1 MMKIIS
7 TCREIVPMEPAEE
20 FVISDVDMLKLIT
33 HPLRLQLLGQFKRA
47 RTVKETAA
55 ELDIVPTKLYYH
67 VNLLEEK
74 GLLRVV
80 DTQIVSGI
88 IEKRYQV
95 AARRYRV
102 DDNMLSGGAEDE
114 RCDALIGSFFQMAH
128 DEIRQSMRAGL
139 VDLRD
144 RSKPHH
150 GTLARLDFCLTAEQA
165 EGLHGRL
172 EAVIEEYQALSTV
185 NEADAAGQAYALT
198 LTFFPVRTT
207 RSEQ

>member
-1 MMKIIS
+1 MVKIIS
-7 TCREIVPMEPAEE
+7 TCREIVPMEPVEE

-33 HPLRLQLLGQFKRA
+33 HPLRLQLLGQFKRP

-55 ELDIVPTKLYYH
+55 ELDVVPTKLYYH
-67 VNLLEEK
+67 VNLLEER

-114 RCDALIGSFFQMAH
+114 RFDALIGSFFQMAH

-165 EGLHGRL
+165 EGLYGRL
-172 EAVIEEYQALSTV
+172 EAVIEEYQALSTA
-185 NEADAAGQAYALT
+185 NEADEAGQAYALT

-207 RSEQ
+207 PSAQ